1 VTRPV
6 WGEVA
11 LEVALGSTIA
21 GTIPQE
27 PARAGDLQPVGY
39 ERCARAGTSSL
50 DNQCT
55 DRTREEED
63 VESKEI
69 THQKIEIA
77 TKPQGPKDYR
87 DHYYPKTEILGDD
100 EMRITALGT
109 GMPNLR
115 PSQASASW
123 LVELGNGDTFFFDVG
138 TGCIAG
144 FASTMVSYN
153 RANKVFLTHLH
164 SDHCGDLAALWIGGW
179 VAARQIPVYVWGPA
193 GDKPELGTKHFVD
206 HIREAYKWDIESRKV
221 AGLPAG
227 AGDIVVEEFDYS
239 QTQVVYEEN
248 GVTVTSFPAIH
259 ILDGPVS
266 YRLDWNG
273 MSFVYSGDTH
283 PNKWFVENGQ
293 NADLLVHE
301 SFVTVPQL
309 VERQGFPEELAIEV
323 GTKVHTSPADCGRV
337 FALTNPKLAVGYH
350 FFNDWDTAPDIRDEI
365 KSTYDGPL
373 VLATDDMVFNIT
385 KDYMK
390 TRMMVAAEDIWPPE
404 SAAEA
409 QERDSVMHFGG
420 RGWRTDPEKMAEWL
434 QEGHLEFGDEG

>member
-1 VTRPV
+1 M
-6 WGEVA
+6 E
-11 LEVALGSTIA
+11 
-21 GTIPQE
+21 
-27 PARAGDLQPVGY
+27 
-39 ERCARAGTSSL
+39 
-50 DNQCT
+50 N
-55 DRTREEED
+55 
-63 VESKEI
+63 KEI
-69 THQKIEIA
+69 TDRKITTA
-77 TKPQGPKDYR
+77 TKPKGPKDYR

>member
-1 VTRPV
+1 M
-6 WGEVA
+6 
-11 LEVALGSTIA
+11 
-21 GTIPQE
+21 
-27 PARAGDLQPVGY
+27 
-39 ERCARAGTSSL
+39 
-50 DNQCT
+50 
-55 DRTREEED
+55 
-63 VESKEI
+63 ESKEI
-69 THQKIEIA
+69 THQKIETA

-193 GDKPELGTKHFVD
+193 GDKPELGTKYFVD

-309 VERQGFPEELAIEV
+309 MERQGFPEELAVEV
-323 GTKVHTSPADCGRV
+323 GTRVHTSPADCGRV
-337 FALTNPKLAVGYH
+337 FGLTNPKLAVGYH

-385 KDYMK
+385 KDYIK
-390 TRMMVAAEDIWPPE
+390 TRMMVAAEDVWPPE

-409 QERDSVMHFGG
+409 QERDSVMQFGG

>member
-1 VTRPV
+1 M
-6 WGEVA
+6 E
-11 LEVALGSTIA
+11 
-21 GTIPQE
+21 
-27 PARAGDLQPVGY
+27 
-39 ERCARAGTSSL
+39 
-50 DNQCT
+50 N
-55 DRTREEED
+55 
-63 VESKEI
+63 KEI
-69 THQKIEIA
+69 THQKIETA
-77 TKPQGPKDYR
+77 TRPEGPKDYR

-115 PSQASASW
+115 PSQASAAW
-123 LVELGNGDTFFFDVG
+123 LIELGNGDTFFFDIG
-138 TGCIAG
+138 TGSIAG

-164 SDHCGDLAALWIGGW
+164 SDHCGDVPALWIGGW
-179 VAARQIPVYVWGPA
+179 VAARQIPLYVWGPS
-193 GDKPELGTKHFVD
+193 GSKPELGTKHFVD
-206 HIREAYKWDIESRKV
+206 KIRDAYQWDIESRKV
-221 AGLPAG
+221 AGLPAS

-239 QTQVVYEEN
+239 TPQVVYEEN
-248 GVTVTSFPAIH
+248 GVTITSFPAIH

-283 PNKWFVENGQ
+283 PNKWFIEYGQ
-293 NADLLVHE
+293 DADLLVHE

-309 VERQGFPEELAIEV
+309 IERQGFPEELAFQV

-350 FFNDWDTAPDIRDEI
+350 FFNDWDTAPEIRDDI

-385 KDYMK
+385 KDYIK
-390 TRMMVAAEDIWPPE
+390 TRMMVAAEDVWPPE
-404 SAAEA
+404 SAGEA
-409 QERDSVMHFGG
+409 LERDQVASFSG
-420 RGWRTDPEKMAEWL
+420 RGWRTDPEKMADWL
-434 QEGHLEFGDEG
+434 VEGQLHFDQE